1 MSIIY
6 GPFFLF
12 LFAASLEEEIPQSLS
27 GLNEAIEKDR
37 KRMRKRSQKFQA
49 QDSVF
54 VEGMQTSSLE
64 QFEDWNF

>member
-6 GPFFLF
+6 GLFFLF

-54 VEGMQTSSLE
+54 IEGMQTSSLE
-64 QFEDWNF
+64 QFED